1 MQEDQITP
9 LYQDLATL
17 EEMPA
22 EAAAWSAMQDKN
34 KELKQSRFIHYSMI
48 DMGGIFIQFI
58 NAQAIHANGTGDIF
72 GGIRLN
78 LTDAEQVPNYLDKY
92 MSLIRTIARR
102 QLEAHLHRVN
112 HPAGLNENLTDEDF
126 SITFAWNTLSAA
138 GLRAAHPSGRK
149 EGPIWYALFPTL
161 LEPIDMSRNQ
171 TRGQW
176 AHIIN
181 CYISLPNKQI
191 RRSYLRQKKK
201 DADNNNNEENQNV
214 NLTPPAPR
222 KKVAWQTSQTKP
234 PFKKKFKQ
242 DRQENGTNLQP
253 LLSKIDRLESK
264 INNLKT
270 PEQHYPALPPS
281 AGDPSPRWERDG
293 EPAIPDC

>member
-1 MQEDQITP
+1 MNEDQITP

-22 EAAAWSAMQDKN
+22 EAAAWSAMQEKN
-34 KELKQSRFIHYSMI
+34 REVKQSRFVHYSI
-48 DMGGIFIQFI
+48 VDMVGVFIQFI
-58 NAQAIHANGTGDIF
+58 NAQSIHANGTGDIF
-72 GGIRLN
+72 GGIRTN

-92 MSLIRTIARR
+92 SSTIRTIARR

-126 SITFAWNTLSAA
+126 SMTFAWNTLSAA
-138 GLRAAHPSGRK
+138 GLRAAHPSARK
-149 EGPIWYALFPTL
+149 EGPIWYGLFPTL
-161 LEPIDMSRNQ
+161 IEPIDVSRNQ

-181 CYISLPNKQI
+181 CYISLPSKQI
-191 RRSYLRQKKK
+191 RHSYLRQKKK

-214 NLTPPAPR
+214 NQMPPAPR

-281 AGDPSPRWERDG
+281 AGDPSPKWERDR